1 MSRINRILSCGLVF
15 VSFLAVAAIQSW
27 PLPAH
32 LSSHLTGD
40 PGGDTGVYVWNNWV
54 FSHEVLVERK
64 SPFSTGAMLGLT
76 EPVDLSLHNYTVF
89 ANVLAMALQPMLG
102 VVAAFNVVYLINV
115 ALAGLGMF
123 VLARHVWGAGTL
135 RTSEAWLAGLL
146 FACSPFLI
154 ARSTAH
160 FSLVAAAPLPF
171 FVVCFDRAWQR
182 SSLRDAALAGVCLAW
197 AAYCDPYYLVYCVM
211 LGTLLAAWRTFRL
224 TIHPRAPRPRWV
236 PFLDIPMGLLLV
248 AMAGTAFGG
257 GAFTL
262 GSVTVSMRSLHNPV
276 LLLTC
281 LATAR
286 LVWITRPRLEATW
299 TGVSTRFAPMLVMG
313 ALAGAL
319 MSPQIV
325 ALVNRALDG
334 RMVSP
339 PVFWRSSAPGV
350 DVAALFLPNPTH
362 ALAPDSLVRW
372 VASQPGRFEENVA
385 SIPWVVLVVLVAA
398 WLRAHHRPDALWAS
412 TAVFFAA
419 LSLGP
424 FVRIAGIETFVPTPW
439 ALLRYLPV
447 VSQARM
453 PARFSVLVV
462 MAVAVLFVGALV
474 ALRRRYP
481 AQQRLLVPVIA
492 AVLAFELLPAPRR
505 LHSAHVP
512 VVFETIAR
520 DPRPMRVL
528 NLPFGIRDGL
538 SSLGSF
544 SPASLFHQTQ
554 HGKELLGGYLSRVS
568 DRRKA
573 AYLGDP
579 VIAVLLAGSAG
590 EPLTAEQ
597 VAAARASAPDFRRRA
612 AVGWVVINERLT
624 SLQLQAVAIDL
635 FQLTLEERH
644 EGFALYT
651 PRGTAD

>member
-1 MSRINRILSCGLVF
+1 MNTVNRILPCGLVF
-15 VSFLAVAAIQSW
+15 VSFLVVAALQSW

-32 LSSHLTGD
+32 LSTHLTGD
-40 PGGDTGVYVWNNWV
+40 PGGDTGVYVWNTWV

-64 SPFSTGAMLGLT
+64 SPFSTGTMLGLN

-89 ANVLAMALQPMLG
+89 ANLLAMALQPLLG

-123 VLARHVWGAGTL
+123 VLARHVWGAGTI

-171 FVVCFDRAWQR
+171 FAVCFDRAWQR
-182 SSLRDAALAGVCLAW
+182 PNLRDAALAGACLAW
-197 AAYCDPYYLVYCVM
+197 AAYSDPYYVVYCLM
-211 LGTLLAAWRTFRL
+211 LGALLAAWRVFRV
-224 TIHPRAPRPRWV
+224 TTHPRTPRPRWV
-236 PFLDIPMGLLLV
+236 PFTDIPMALLLV
-248 AMAGTAFGG
+248 AMAVTAAGG
-257 GAFTL
+257 GIVTV
-262 GSVTVSMRSLHNPV
+262 GGVTVSMRSLHNPV
-276 LLLTC
+276 LMLTV
-281 LATAR
+281 LAIAR
-286 LVWITRPRLEATW
+286 VLWLRRPRLEATW
-299 TGVSTRFAPMLVMG
+299 TGLSARVAPMLVMG

-325 ALVNRALDG
+325 GLVNRALDG

-350 DVAALFLPNPTH
+350 DVLAMLLPNPTH
-362 ALAPDSLVRW
+362 PLAPEGLVQW

-385 SIPWVVLVVLVAA
+385 SIPWVVLLILAAA
-398 WLRAHHRPDALWAS
+398 WLRAGHRPDALWVSA
-412 TAVFFAA
+412 AVFFAA

-424 FVRIAGIETFVPTPW
+424 FVRVAGIDTFVPTPW
-439 ALLRYLPV
+439 ALLRYVPV

-462 MAVAVLFVGALV
+462 MAVAVLFVGALI

-481 AQQRLLVPVIA
+481 AQQGLLVPVV
-492 AVLAFELLPAPRR
+492 AVVLTFELLPAPRR
-505 LHSAHVP
+505 LHAANLP
-512 VVFETIAR
+512 AVFDTIAA

-528 NLPFGIRDGL
+528 NIPFGIRDGL

-544 SPASLFHQTQ
+544 SPSSLFYQTQ

-573 AYLGDP
+573 AYLDNP
-579 VIAVLLAGSAG
+579 VIAALIAGSEG
-590 EPLTAEQ
+590 HPLTAEQ
-597 VAAARASAPDFRRRA
+597 LAAARAAAPDFRERA
-612 AVGWVVINERLT
+612 NVGWVVVDERLA
-624 SLQLQAVAIDL
+624 SPHLQAFTTDL
-635 FQLTLEERH
+635 LQFTLKERGD
-644 EGFALYT
+644 GFALYT
-651 PRGTAD
+651 PQGAVD